1 MRQTTIHLA
10 AGAAL
15 ALTVLPASAADL
27 PGRMMPPPP
36 MPSAMPAP
44 MYIPMFTGTGF
55 YVGANAGY
63 GWGSADGDISVRG
76 VGRGPISADAD
87 GFFAGGQAGYNWQ
100 FGAFLLGAEADIQ
113 KSWADGDFSGRAGG
127 TRISGDVNTPWFGT
141 LRGRVGWASDR
152 WLTYLTTGGFYGK
165 TELDGR
171 VAGGGIGTFSS
182 SEKSWSWTIGGGVET
197 ALLDRWSLRLEY
209 LYVALPSDE
218 PAPPR
223 TTVDLDA
230 NRHIIRTGL
239 NYRF

>member
-1 MRQTTIHLA
+1 MRQTMIHLA

-27 PGRMMPPPP
+27 PGRYLPAPAP
-36 MPSAMPAP
+36 MAAP
-44 MYIPMFTGTGF
+44 MYIPMFTWTGF

-63 GWGSADGDISVRG
+63 GWGSADGDISISG
-76 VGRGPISADAD
+76 VGRGTISADAD

-113 KSWADGDFSGRAGG
+113 KSWADGDFSARVGS
-127 TRISGDVNTPWFGT
+127 TRIAGDVNVPWFGT
-141 LRGRVGWASDR
+141 LRGRIGWASDR
-152 WLTYLTTGGFYGK
+152 WLAYLTTGGFYGK
-165 TELDGR
+165 TELER
-171 VAGGGIGTFSS
+171 GTFSS
-182 SEKSWSWTIGGGVET
+182 SDKSWSWTAGGGVET

-218 PAPPR
+218 PALPR

-230 NRHIIRTGL
+230 HRHIIRTGL